1 MLRLRFALAVIDLV
15 ALVVL
20 IPDTSLLL
28 GGGGVG
34 GAGGLKPVRHRHTAQ
49 DGEEKQACQQDH
61 T

>member
-15 ALVVL
+15 APVVL

-28 GGGGVG
+28 GGGGG
-34 GAGGLKPVRHRHTAQ
+34 GGLKPVRHRHTAQ